1 MQSKDSPLR
10 APLLVALL
18 AAALCGSATAQQA
31 PAAAAPAAAPAAN
44 GKKELVARILKLQQ
58 PGIEA
63 LARGLAERPALDLM
77 DSAGVALNARVA
89 ADKREA
95 VARDIQADVKKYL
108 DESVPLVQTRAVRLA
123 PTTIGAVMEE
133 KFTEDELR
141 QVLSIIESPVYTK
154 FQQLGGDMQ
163 KALAEKLV
171 AEMRPT
177 IDPKVQA
184 LEQSIAKRLGIAPN
198 AQQGAAP
205 AQKAPAKAK

>member
-1 MQSKDSPLR
+1 MNRQASPLH

-18 AAALCGSATAQQA
+18 ATALCGPALAQQA
-31 PAAAAPAAAPAAN
+31 PAAAAPVAPAASN
-44 GKKELVARILKLQQ
+44 GKKELIARIIKLQQ

-63 LARGLAERPALDLM
+63 MARGLAERPAVEMM
-77 DSAGVALNARVA
+77 DSAGVALNSRVA
-89 ADKREA
+89 ADKRDA

-108 DESVPLVQTRAVRLA
+108 DESVPLVQARAVRLA

-141 QVLSIIESPVYTK
+141 QVVAIIESPAYSK
-154 FQQLGGDMQ
+154 FQQLGVDMQ
-163 KALAEKLV
+163 KALTEKLV

-184 LEQSIAKRLGIAPN
+184 LEQSLAKRLGLAPN
-198 AQQGAAP
+198 QQQGAAP
-205 AQKAPAKAK
+205 ASKAPAKAK